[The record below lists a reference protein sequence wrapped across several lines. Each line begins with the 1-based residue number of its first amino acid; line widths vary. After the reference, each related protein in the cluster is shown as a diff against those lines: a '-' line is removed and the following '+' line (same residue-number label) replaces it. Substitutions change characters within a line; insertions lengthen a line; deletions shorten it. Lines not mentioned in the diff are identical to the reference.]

1 MVRLY
6 TDSKKHRRIQHDASH
21 PMGAPHD
28 RKCCDRDRA
37 VCRARMNRGK
47 GKNIEQSHK
56 CHTPNSTR
64 PTRSALIPTSRVSR
78 LSARNSDGLERV
90 ARGVSDRARTE
101 RQYENRQGIGPR
113 SAVAPRSLAVWMQG
127 MRDRGPLNDR
137 ERRRSQRGNTVS
149 LRFIPAGVKLFSAP
163 GAVEVRTR

>member
-1 MVRLY
+1 MSHAKLY
-6 TDSKKHRRIQHDASH
+6 PPDKIGPNPDQPRESFERKKQWRPWASC
-21 PMGAPHD
+21 PW
-28 RKCCDRDRA
+28 
-37 VCRARMNRGK
+37 
-47 GKNIEQSHK
+47 SF
-56 CHTPNSTR
+56 R
-64 PTRSALIPTSRVSR
+64 PSSYWASIWKPPRH
-78 LSARNSDGLERV
+78 
-90 ARGVSDRARTE
+90 
-101 RQYENRQGIGPR
+101 GPR